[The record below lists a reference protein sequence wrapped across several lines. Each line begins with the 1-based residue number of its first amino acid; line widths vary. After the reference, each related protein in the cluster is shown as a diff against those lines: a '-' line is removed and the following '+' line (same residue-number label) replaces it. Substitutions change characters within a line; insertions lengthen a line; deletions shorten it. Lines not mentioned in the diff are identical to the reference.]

1 MKKTIIT
8 FAAATPLVLLSFA
21 HSAFANDGYV
31 NYRHQYLD
39 DSKLHSDRF
48 LIGTRLKNGL
58 GFHGELKYKTAG
70 SREGVAFD
78 NTVGSGHEL
87 VIDYRHVLSPQWA
100 LTPFLRLDSVEEAM
114 TYSGGLRVDY
124 RLNEQLNLAGRYR
137 YEARKLD
144 RDKVDES
151 MPDRARQDQHI
162 NRFDGWLT
170 YMPEGNWTYEYNF
183 VYLKTD
189 YIRFDN
195 NKYDYEN
202 NFAFKYKWDK
212 NWHPF
217 FEIGDV
223 KVNSFDDDRQLRLRV
238 GVHYKFD

>member
-8 FAAATPLVLLSFA
+8 LVAATPLALIALAETAYAS
-21 HSAFANDGYV
+21 DGYV

-39 DSKLHSDRF
+39 DAKLHSDRF
-48 LIGTRLKNGL
+48 LIGTRLDNGL

-70 SREGVAFD
+70 DREGVAFD

-87 VIDYRHVLSPQWA
+87 VVDYRRPLDAQWA
-100 LTPFLRLDSVEEAM
+100 LTPFIRLDSVEEAI

-124 RLNEQLNLAGRYR
+124 RLNEHFNLAGRYR

-144 RDKVDES
+144 RDKVDETI
-151 MPDRARQDQHI
+151 PERARQDQHI
-162 NRFDGWLT
+162 NRVDAWLT
-170 YMPEGNWTYEYNF
+170 YMPGGNWTYEYNF

-195 NKYDYEN
+195 KKYDYEN

-223 KVNSFDDDRQLRLRV
+223 KVNARDDDRQLRLRV